1 LAEEPKHE
9 AELIFLFKQIWK
21 YDRGMVLSMLLY
33 TIFFSLTPLIAIYV
47 PKLIIDSLQTQDWQ
61 RILIILI
68 GGFLLSAFCAYLTEY
83 LRGNYRM
90 RFNAVRY
97 KLIEQLN
104 LTTMT
109 MAYPLTEDA
118 DILDKLRTISRTLLN
133 PHAGA
138 GGIMEKL
145 LSIFG
150 SIVGALSLV
159 AVISTLNFWVLLL
172 LLVTILLTY
181 LLSLRAGQFEEQH
194 REAYDSAYR
203 RHYYTTQ
210 TASDFRFGKDIR
222 MYQLG
227 GLLKAKRDEAVA
239 NALAIGRAITNKK
252 FSHELLIAL
261 ISLLRDLLIYGYI
274 TYSLLQGNIGAGDFF
289 LYTGATT
296 SVVFWLSETLRDL
309 GFIQVQRSYV
319 RKYQDFLKE
328 ARIPDG
334 NGLSVKAH
342 LKGFDI
348 EFRDVSFSYPGSDK
362 LVLEHLNLTI
372 PYGERLALV
381 GENGAGKT
389 TIVKLLTRL
398 YDPTAGQILLNGRDI
413 QKYDY
418 TAYQNLISTIL
429 QDAKV
434 FPFTLAEN
442 IALEKY
448 IDPKHL
454 ASAIQ
459 HAGLQ
464 SFVNSLADGPD
475 TWLLKILNENGID
488 LSGGQRQKLFLAR
501 ALYENRPFIIL
512 DEPTAALDPLAEY
525 EMYQSFD
532 RTIEDKS
539 AIYISHRLSSTQFC
553 DHVAFLENGRITEFG
568 THESLLRQGGSYA
581 QLFEIQ
587 AQYYRDKK
595 VTEEGGRDA
604 EER

>member
-1 LAEEPKHE
+1 MAEEPKHE
-9 AELIFLFKQIWK
+9 AVLIFLFKQIWK
-21 YDRGMVLSMLLY
+21 WDKGMYLSMLLY
-33 TIFFSLTPLIAIYV
+33 TVFFSLTPLIAIYV
-47 PKLIIDSLQTQDWQ
+47 PKLIIDSLQSQDWQ
-61 RILIILI
+61 RILIVLI
-68 GGFLLSAFCAYLTEY
+68 GGFLLSAFCAYITEY

-118 DILDKLRTISRTLLN
+118 DILDKLRTISQTLLN
-133 PHAGA
+133 PHAGP

-159 AVISTLNFWVLLL
+159 AVISTLNIWILLL

-181 LLSLRAGQFEEQH
+181 LLSLRAGQYEEQH
-194 REAYDSAYR
+194 REAYHSAYR
-203 RHYYTTQ
+203 RHYYTTE
-210 TASDFRFGKDIR
+210 AVSDFRFGKDIR

-227 GLLKAKRDEAVA
+227 GLLKAKRDEAAA
-239 NALAIGRAITNKK
+239 NAVAIGRAITNKK

-261 ISLLRDLLIYGYI
+261 IGLLRDLLIYGYI
-274 TYSLLQGNIGAGDFF
+274 TYSLLQGSISAGDFF
-289 LYTGATT
+289 LYTSAAT
-296 SVVFWLSETLRDL
+296 SVVFWLSEALRDL

-319 RKYQDFLKE
+319 RKYQDFLEE

-362 LVLEHLNLTI
+362 LILEHLNLNI

-398 YDPTAGQILLNGRDI
+398 YDPTEGRILLNGRDI

-442 IALEKY
+442 IALEKD
-448 IDPKHL
+448 IDPKRL
-454 ASAIQ
+454 AAAI
-459 HAGLQ
+459 HYAGLQ

-501 ALYENRPFIIL
+501 ALYEKP
-512 DEPTAALDPLAEY
+512 PLY
-525 EMYQSFD
+525 HS
-532 RTIEDKS
+532 
-539 AIYISHRLSSTQFC
+539 
-553 DHVAFLENGRITEFG
+553 G
-568 THESLLRQGGSYA
+568 
-581 QLFEIQ
+581 
-587 AQYYRDKK
+587 
-595 VTEEGGRDA
+595 
-604 EER
+604 

>member
-1 LAEEPKHE
+1 MAEETKHE
-9 AELIFLFKQIWK
+9 GELIFLFKQIWK
-21 YDRGMVLSMLLY
+21 WDKGMYLSMLLY

-47 PKLIIDSLQTQDWQ
+47 PKLIIDSLQSEDWQ
-61 RILIILI
+61 RILIIVI
-68 GGFLLSAFCAYLTEY
+68 GGFILSAFCAYMTEY

-97 KLIEQLN
+97 KLIEELN

-118 DILDKLRTISRTLLN
+118 DILDKLRTISQTLLN

-150 SIVGALSLV
+150 GIVGVVGLV
-159 AVISTLNFWVLLL
+159 AVISSLNIWVLLA
-172 LLVTILLTY
+172 LLVTILFTY
-181 LLSLRAGQFEEQH
+181 YLSLRAGQYEEQH
-194 REAYDSAYR
+194 RDAYSSAYR
-203 RHYYTTQ
+203 RHYYTTE
-210 TASDFRFGKDIR
+210 TVSDFRFGKDIR
-222 MYQLG
+222 LYQLG
-227 GLLKAKRDEAVA
+227 GLLKAKRDEAAA
-239 NALAIGRAITNKK
+239 NAMAIGQAITNKK
-252 FSHELLIAL
+252 FSNEFLIAL
-261 ISLLRDLLIYGYI
+261 IGLLRDLLIYGYI
-274 TYSLLQGNIGAGDFF
+274 TYSFLQGNLTAGDFF
-289 LYTGATT
+289 LYTGAATT
-296 SVVFWLSETLRDL
+296 VVFWLSDTLRDL
-309 GFIQVQRSYV
+309 SFIQVQRSYV
-319 RKYQDFLKE
+319 RKYQDFLEE
-328 ARIPDG
+328 ARISED
-334 NGLSVKAH
+334 NGLPVKAH
-342 LKGFDI
+342 LQGFDI

-398 YDPTAGQILLNGRDI
+398 YEPTSGRILLNGRNI
-413 QKYDY
+413 QEYDY
-418 TAYQNLISTIL
+418 TGYQNLISTIL
-429 QDAKV
+429 QDAKI

-442 IALEKY
+442 IALEKD
-448 IDPKHL
+448 IATKRL
-454 ASAIQ
+454 ADAIE
-459 HAGLQ
+459 HAGLRP
-464 SFVNSLADGPD
+464 FVNSLADGPD

-488 LSGGQRQKLFLAR
+488 LSGGQQQKLFLAR

-568 THESLLRQGGSYA
+568 AHRSLLRQGGSYA

-595 VTEEGGRDA
+595 ETGEGGRDA